1 MSENAET
8 FRKFRALLCA
18 TVSSYN
24 NIRKTSRQVE
34 FQLIEDEIN
43 SIDSLVSRGEAEL
56 RWNSDGVLEYMIEL
70 GELVDGLWGRIKST
84 QTNVEKMKAVLDA
97 WTRTP
102 LMERKERRKD
112 ALLSFDERPEKVSRR
127 YAEVER
133 VGEQIRS
140 LLEENRLLFQVSEEM
155 EEAWQRY
162 VAYVDGIV
170 IESLRRA
177 VGCSLGECWTPCLFS
192 PSFHLTSNLVVQ
204 LFVARLHK
212 IFIEYLWNI

>member
-24 NIRKTSRQVE
+24 NIRRTSRQVE
-34 FQLIEDEIN
+34 FRLIEDEITG
-43 SIDSLVSRGEAEL
+43 IDSLVSRGETEL
-56 RWNSDGVLEYMIEL
+56 RWNSDGVLEYIVEL
-70 GELVDGLWGRIKST
+70 DELVEGLWGRIKST
-84 QTNVEKMKAVLDA
+84 QTNVEKIKAVLDA

-102 LMERKERRKD
+102 LIERKDRRKD
-112 ALLSFDERPEKVSRR
+112 GLLSFDERPEKVSRR

-133 VGEQIRS
+133 AAEQIHS
-140 LLEENRLLFQVSEEM
+140 LLEENRQLFQVSEEM
-155 EEAWQRY
+155 EEAWRRY

-177 VGCSLGECWTPCLFS
+177 VGCSLGDC
-192 PSFHLTSNLVVQ
+192 
-204 LFVARLHK
+204 
-212 IFIEYLWNI
+212 

>member
-1 MSENAET
+1 
-8 FRKFRALLCA
+8 
-18 TVSSYN
+18 
-24 NIRKTSRQVE
+24 
-34 FQLIEDEIN
+34 
-43 SIDSLVSRGEAEL
+43 
-56 RWNSDGVLEYMIEL
+56 
-70 GELVDGLWGRIKST
+70 
-84 QTNVEKMKAVLDA
+84 
-97 WTRTP
+97 
-102 LMERKERRKD
+102 MERKERRKD

-133 VGEQIRS
+133 AGEQIRS

-177 VGCSLGECWTPCLFS
+177 VGCSLGERWTPCLFS
-192 PSFHLTSNLVVQ
+192 PSFHLTSDLVVQ